1 MIWQILNITFII
13 FVSLW
18 LVGTIFLFFNKNKIK
33 TTKISLIL
41 PGIAN
46 LILLTFIIL
55 YWIEIERP
63 PLKTMA
69 ETRLWYAMFVSL
81 IVWVIFIRTKSKPLY
96 LLGFIMS
103 SVFLLVD
110 LIHPEYQT
118 KNLMPA
124 LQSPWF
130 IPHVVIYMI
139 SYAVLAAA
147 CLTTLIGY
155 YNYLKTNTIDQDNL
169 RLAMNLVYPGFALL
183 TIGMLLGA
191 VWAKIAWGDYWSWD
205 PKETWALL
213 TWLFYMLCIHL
224 DYSFPNKRKT
234 LMFLLAFS
242 FIVLIITW
250 LGIRYFPNGMSSIHV
265 YGN

>member
-1 MIWQILNITFII
+1 MIWKILNVVFILFATLWAAGSI
-13 FVSLW
+13 SL
-18 LVGTIFLFFNKNKIK
+18 FKKNE
-33 TTKISLIL
+33 TKISKYLTIIF

-46 LILLTFIIL
+46 ILLAVFIAFL
-55 YWIEIERP
+55 WTKLERP

-81 IVWVIFIRTKSKPLY
+81 ITWIIYLKTKSKPLY

-103 SVFLLVD
+103 SVFLLID
-110 LIHPEYQT
+110 ILKPEYQT

-147 CLTTLIGY
+147 CLTVLIGV
-155 YNYLKTNTIDQDNL
+155 YNTRKNKTIDTQNIIL
-169 RLAMNLVYPGFALL
+169 SMNLVYPGFGLL
-183 TIGMLLGA
+183 SLGMIMGA

-213 TWLFYMLCIHL
+213 TWLFYLICIHL
-224 DYSFPNKRKT
+224 HHAFPKKQKL
-234 LMFLLAFS
+234 LMILLAFS

-250 LGIRYFPNGMSSIHV
+250 LGIRYFPNGLSSIHV
-265 YGN
+265 YG

>member
-1 MIWQILNITFII
+1 MIWSLLNIVFAA
-13 FVSLW
+13 FVLLW
-18 LVGTIFLFFNKNKIK
+18 LTGSIILLFVKKNEFIK
-33 TTKISLIL
+33 KLPSIL
-41 PGIAN
+41 PAIAN
-46 LILLTFIIL
+46 IIL
-55 YWIEIERP
+55 MIFIGILWSELERP

-69 ETRLWYAMFVSL
+69 ETRLWYSMFVSL
-81 IVWVIFIRTKSKPLY
+81 ITWIIFFKTKSKPLY

-103 SVFLLVD
+103 SVFLMVD

-147 CLTTLIGY
+147 CLTVLIGV
-155 YNYLKTNTIDQDNL
+155 YNTYKNKIIDNKSIQFS
-169 RLAMNLVYPGFALL
+169 MNLVYPGFALL
-183 TIGMLLGA
+183 SLGMIMGA

-205 PKETWALL
+205 AKETWALL
-213 TWLFYMLCIHL
+213 TWLFYLICIHIHF
-224 DYSFPNKRKT
+224 SFPKKQKL

-242 FIVLIITW
+242 FVVLIITW
-250 LGIRYFPNGMSSIHV
+250 LGIRYFPGGMNSVHV
-265 YGN
+265 YGQ

>member
-1 MIWQILNITFII
+1 MIWKLLNITFVI
-13 FVSLW
+13 FAALW
-18 LVGTIFLFFNKNKIK
+18 LSG
-33 TTKISLIL
+33 SLIL
-41 PGIAN
+41 LFVKNNKHLQTLTIILPAIAN
-46 LILLTFIIL
+46 VLLMIFIGFL
-55 YWIEIERP
+55 WSELERP

-81 IVWVIFIRTKSKPLY
+81 ITWIIFLRTKSKPLY
-96 LLGFIMS
+96 LLGFVMS

-110 LIHPEYQT
+110 ILRPEYQT

-147 CLTTLIGY
+147 CLTVLIGV
-155 YNYLKTNTIDQDNL
+155 YNTRKNKIIDTESINL
-169 RLAMNLVYPGFALL
+169 SMNLVYPGFALL
-183 TIGMLLGA
+183 SLGMLMGA
-191 VWAKIAWGDYWSWD
+191 VWAKIAWGDYWTWD
-205 PKETWALL
+205 AKETWALL

-224 DYSFPNKRKT
+224 HFSFPKKQKL

-242 FIVLIITW
+242 FIVLID
-250 LGIRYFPNGMSSIHV
+250 RKSV
-265 YGN
+265 V

>member
-1 MIWQILNITFII
+1 MIWNYLNITFAT
-13 FVSLW
+13 FSSLW
-18 LVGTIFLFFNKNKIK
+18 FIGALLVLFSKKETFLNKLP
-33 TTKISLIL
+33 SIL
-41 PGIAN
+41 PVFAN
-46 LILLTFIIL
+46 IIL
-55 YWIEIERP
+55 IVFITILWTNLSRP

-69 ETRLWYAMFVSL
+69 ETRLWYSMFVSL
-81 IVWVIFIRTKSKPLY
+81 ITWGLYVKTKSKPLY

-103 SVFLLVD
+103 SVFLLVNI
-110 LIHPEYQT
+110 LHPEYQN

-147 CLTTLIGY
+147 CLTVLIGVF
-155 YNYLKTNTIDQDNL
+155 NTWKNKNIDEKSITL
-169 RLAMNLVYPGFALL
+169 SMNLVYPGFALL
-183 TIGMLLGA
+183 SLGMIMGA

-205 PKETWALL
+205 AKETWALL
-213 TWLFYMLCIHL
+213 TWLFYLICIHIHFSL
-224 DYSFPNKRKT
+224 PNRKKL

-250 LGIRYFPNGMSSIHV
+250 LGIRYFPSAANSVHV
-265 YGN
+265 YG